1 MQRTA
6 IEEEQLINVPYYATL
21 KSTDSIILSSTSTS
35 SQRLS
40 ELTATTNSSISLDP
54 STTPMNPSD
63 FDQFDIIDSL
73 DFDDVD
79 DTLLDQEM
87 THQQRESII
96 QELLSTEKQ
105 YLETL
110 NIVLNYY
117 ITPLRKNS
125 NKSSFNFLGMKKLP
139 CTEREMRWLFG
150 NFEDIQA
157 VHTDILSSLEERLSI
172 WGPTQIISDVIQTWF
187 PRIQQQYHIYFDNY
201 DVLVTTYERLT
212 RYQPF
217 KKFTVT
223 VDKNARLKGTTLLS
237 FLQAPVLCISRYHK
251 LVLKLADNTS
261 SMHPDYVGLMQCKNR
276 IHQIAEE
283 FKIKFDDARNVNRVY
298 DILAAMTGQPFSVK
312 AERRLHLQNNFT
324 RATRLSGEDLS
335 YFLFSDML
343 VYAKQKQSTLQYKG
357 HIVLN
362 RAKIRALSPEE
373 SIEDGWSIEITSP
386 FQGVD
391 SLNTTFMGSPTAQV
405 IHTYSKQDQSKWVSC
420 LEIIVARLDQTQ
432 QSKIMINNNK
442 LTPPGSLRRHATT
455 VSSNGSSSNHSHT
468 QESF

>member
-1 MQRTA
+1 MQRST
-6 IEEEQLINVPYYATL
+6 IEEEQLTNIPYYATL
-21 KSTDSIILSSTSTS
+21 KSTDPSILSSTSIS
-35 SQRLS
+35 SQRFS
-40 ELTATTNSSISLDP
+40 ELTSTTNSSISVDP

-79 DTLLDQEM
+79 DTLLDQEI

-96 QELLSTEKQ
+96 QELLNTEKQ

-110 NIVLNYY
+110 NIVVDSY
-117 ITPLRKNS
+117 ILPLRKNS
-125 NKSSFNFLGMKKLP
+125 SKNSFNFLGMKKLP

-150 NFEDIQA
+150 NFEEIKA
-157 VHTDILSSLEERLSI
+157 VHADILSSLQERLSI

-187 PRIQQQYHIYFDNY
+187 PKVQQQYHIYFDNY

-217 KKFTVT
+217 KKFTET
-223 VDKNARLKGTTLLS
+223 VDKNANLKGTTLLS
-237 FLQAPVLCISRYHK
+237 FLQAPVSCISRYHK
-251 LVLKLADNTS
+251 LVSMLADNTS

-276 IHQIAEE
+276 IQQVAEE
-283 FKIKFDDARNVNRVY
+283 FKIKFDDARNVDRVY
-298 DILAAMTGQPFSVK
+298 DILTAMTGQPFSVK

-324 RATRLSGEDLS
+324 RATRMSGEDLS
-335 YFLFSDML
+335 YFLFSDMV

-357 HIVLN
+357 RIVLN
-362 RAKIRALSPEE
+362 RAKVRALSPEE
-373 SIEDGWSIEITSP
+373 SIENGWSIEITSP

-391 SLNTTFMGSPTAQV
+391 SLNTTFVGSPTAEV
-405 IHTYSKQDQSKWVSC
+405 IHTNNKQDQMKWVSC
-420 LEIIVARLDQTQ
+420 LEAIVTQLDQTQ

-468 QESF
+468 QDSF

>member
-1 MQRTA
+1 MQRSA
-6 IEEEQLINVPYYATL
+6 IEEEQLINIPYYATL
-21 KSTDSIILSSTSTS
+21 KSTDPSILSSTSTS

-40 ELTATTNSSISLDP
+40 ELTSTTNSSISIDP
-54 STTPMNPSD
+54 STTPLNPSD

-96 QELLSTEKQ
+96 QELLATEKQ

-110 NIVLNYY
+110 NIVLNSY
-117 ITPLRKNS
+117 ILPLRKS
-125 NKSSFNFLGMKKLP
+125 SSKSSFNFLGMKKLP

-172 WGPTQIISDVIQTWF
+172 WGPTQIISDVIQTWRDTNLKLDLHIIVNTHYIYHLQF
-187 PRIQQQYHIYFDNY
+187 PKVQQQYHVYFDNY

-217 KKFTVT
+217 KKFTET
-223 VDKNARLKGTTLLS
+223 VDKNANLKGTTLLS
-237 FLQAPVLCISRYHK
+237 LLQAPVSCISRYYK
-251 LVLKLADNTS
+251 LVSKLADNTS

-276 IHQIAEE
+276 IQQVAEE

-298 DILAAMTGQPFSVK
+298 DILTVMTGQPFSVK
-312 AERRLHLQNNFT
+312 AERRLYLQNNFT

-391 SLNTTFMGSPTAQV
+391 SLNTTFVGSPTAQV
-405 IHTYSKQDQSKWVSC
+405 IHTYSKQDQTKWVSC
-420 LEIIVARLDQTQ
+420 LEAIVTRLDQTQ
-432 QSKIMINNNK
+432 QSKSIK
-442 LTPPGSLRRHATT
+442 
-455 VSSNGSSSNHSHT
+455 
-468 QESF
+468 